1 MATLSDENTTTIG
14 RNVGRLIS
22 ALMKLLY
29 RNLLNWLEQRAEKN
43 FRQLEKKNP
52 QRIQTADIDRDNL
65 DKFKILAQQNGIKKY
80 KIEKDKHDTPT
91 LKYDIKDQYKITEI
105 YKQMENGYRIPEND
119 LMAIM
124 ERFTDTNV
132 LTNRIHNIL
141 HYSHEDIQQE
151 LQNPKHY
158 REEELLNQENKNV
171 VQEIYDKSVKEVTG
185 KENNVKL
192 DMDEIENQKENAEKV
207 ITKDELEERLDKLK
221 EKRKE
226 NQKNKTTERNKE
238 KSKGKNKPERE
249 R

>member
-1 MATLSDENTTTIG
+1 INKKKKRKERGKIMATLSDENTTTIG

-65 DKFKILAQQNGIKKY
+65 DKFKILAQQN
-80 KIEKDKHDTPT
+80 
-91 LKYDIKDQYKITEI
+91 DIKDQYKITEI

-171 VQEIYDKSVKEVTG
+171 VQEIY
-185 KENNVKL
+185 
-192 DMDEIENQKENAEKV
+192 
-207 ITKDELEERLDKLK
+207 
-221 EKRKE
+221 
-226 NQKNKTTERNKE
+226 
-238 KSKGKNKPERE
+238 
-249 R
+249 

>member
-43 FRQLEKKNP
+43 LRQLEKKNP

-192 DMDEIENQKENAEKV
+192 DMDEIENQRS
-207 ITKDELEERLDKLK
+207 EERRVGK
-221 EKRKE
+221 ECRKKRRTE
-226 NQKNKTTERNKE
+226 NNEKKKT
-238 KSKGKNKPERE
+238 
-249 R
+249 

>member
-1 MATLSDENTTTIG
+1 
-14 RNVGRLIS
+14 
-22 ALMKLLY
+22 
-29 RNLLNWLEQRAEKN
+29 
-43 FRQLEKKNP
+43 
-52 QRIQTADIDRDNL
+52 
-65 DKFKILAQQNGIKKY
+65 
-80 KIEKDKHDTPT
+80 
-91 LKYDIKDQYKITEI
+91 
-105 YKQMENGYRIPEND
+105 MENGYRIPEND